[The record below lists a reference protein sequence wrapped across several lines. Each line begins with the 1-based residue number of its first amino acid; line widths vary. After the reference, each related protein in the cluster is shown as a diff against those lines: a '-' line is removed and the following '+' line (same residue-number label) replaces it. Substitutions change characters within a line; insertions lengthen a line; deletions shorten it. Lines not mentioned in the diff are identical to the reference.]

1 MVDSCLENHLQTLD
15 EQWNATDQLHHR
27 RIIVSIIMVVVVVAI
42 IVVPAAVVI
51 GWIGA
56 EKGFAGSR
64 LENSHHQNRR
74 G

>member
-1 MVDSCLENHLQTLD
+1 M
-15 EQWNATDQLHHR
+15 
-27 RIIVSIIMVVVVVAI
+27 VVVVAI
-42 IVVPAAVVI
+42 IVAAAAVI
-51 GWIGA
+51 GWIRA

>member
-1 MVDSCLENHLQTLD
+1 MVDSRLENHLQTLD
-15 EQWNATDQLHHR
+15 EQWDATDQLHHR
-27 RIIVSIIMVVVVVAI
+27 RIIVVIVAVSI
-42 IVVPAAVVI
+42 IVVAVAVVI